1 MNDTFRDADA
11 CAIEMGEPQDAQAG
25 TGLGDKAVRA
35 RYSALMPVIAEHEG
49 QPGSVALWSIG
60 RLCVL
65 CAKARKAPEDL
76 TQTDIDRIGPEMTS
90 NKRKG
95 LRKTVD
101 FSIRWPISL
110 MRSLNCANFFHLN
123 HCSPRS
129 VLLGTTH
136 GLGGAARRLS
146 RASNS
151 RGR

>member
-1 MNDTFRDADA
+1 MNYTFRDVDA
-11 CAIEMGEPQDAQAG
+11 WAIEMGEPQDAQPG

-35 RYSALMPVIAEHEG
+35 SYSALMSVIAEHDG

-65 CAKARKAPEDL
+65 RAWAIKVPEDL

-95 LRKTVD
+95 LRKTID
-101 FSIRWPISL
+101 FSIRWPVSL

-123 HCSPRS
+123 HCSPRR

-146 RASNS
+146 QFL
-151 RGR
+151 